1 MVPFEFVFLDRYSFI
16 ENRIQFYK
24 LTEYLTAEG
33 GRGPCIPDFAGSSHQ
48 EARKR
53 GAKQEVKEPDL
64 QSLKKLYAGVQNAQK
79 QSTLTPEEEERVRGN
94 VAMLLKQLGNVNS
107 NVAERK
113 KRSPSLRSLFK
124 QARRNSE
131 VLYHFTVGKLVFET
145 EDPSMNDL
153 SFRDYEEFQQFVLE
167 TTIQK
172 TETLE
177 MTEEEE
183 EAQEVV
189 HLQMD
194 VAVVSF
200 TYEVDSKLSL
210 HGSILT
216 LRGETIHPV
225 AGK

>member
-1 MVPFEFVFLDRYSFI
+1 MFSSDYSFL

-24 LTEYLTAEG
+24 LTEHLTTEG

-53 GAKQEVKEPDL
+53 GAKQNVKEPDL
-64 QSLKKLYAGVQNAQK
+64 QSLKRLYAGVQNAQK
-79 QSTLTPEEEERVRGN
+79 LTALTPEEEERVRGN
-94 VAMLLKQLGNVNS
+94 VAMLLKQLGNVNT

-113 KRSPSLRSLFK
+113 KRSPSLRNLFK
-124 QARRNSE
+124 QSRRSSE
-131 VLYHFTVGKLVFET
+131 VFYHFTVGRLVFET
-145 EDPSMNDL
+145 EDVSLNDL

-183 EAQEVV
+183 EAQEIVQ
-189 HLQMD
+189 LRMD
-194 VAVVSF
+194 VTMVSF
-200 TYEVDSKLSL
+200 TYEVESKLSL
-210 HGSILT
+210 HGSILS